1 MYTAAG
7 VVTNLKQLTY
17 RVPGTFKFNKSNF
30 ICNGNGLGTRGG
42 RGAPAKWT
50 VRFIF
55 LSLST
60 IAERFMSAPVRRTT
74 IPTVAVCFFF
84 IFFYFA
90 FYFIPFGSRPIP
102 NIWAGPPGTTTP
114 RARKQ
119 YPKITLGFVLFGS
132 FFFWPDRLLNN
143 SACTLEV
150 GSRCETVTALWVH
163 SILVCA
169 RKKNPVKWPLFE
181 I

>member
-30 ICNGNGLGTRGG
+30 ICSGNGRWTRGG

-60 IAERFMSAPVRRTT
+60 IAERFMSAPVRRTA
-74 IPTVAVCFFF
+74 IPIVAVCL
-84 IFFYFA
+84 FFYFIFISHFTLFRSVHGRSLTFERVPRGPQCPVRA
-90 FYFIPFGSRPIP
+90 NNTRKLHWDSFY
-102 NIWAGPPGTTTP
+102 
-114 RARKQ
+114 
-119 YPKITLGFVLFGS
+119 LVLFFSTG
-132 FFFWPDRLLNN
+132 
-143 SACTLEV
+143 
-150 GSRCETVTALWVH
+150 
-163 SILVCA
+163 
-169 RKKNPVKWPLFE
+169 
-181 I
+181 